1 MLQVSLMKRLSKV
14 VALAFALAW
23 AAAPVPKAQ
32 AESFPTKPITVVVP
46 WPAGGSTDVVVRA
59 MAEVV
64 SKELGQPVIVEN
76 KAGASGTIGP
86 ASVAHTAKPDG
97 YTIVQMPITVY
108 RFPVMK
114 GTKVTW
120 DPFKDFTY
128 IIHMTGYT
136 FAIGV
141 RADSKF
147 QSWKDVL
154 DHAKANPGKVTYG
167 SPGAGTSLHIG
178 MELIS
183 GHDKVQFTHVPFKGG
198 AETTAALA
206 GGHVDL
212 SVEGTSMLPLVEA
225 GQVRLLMVWTQDRVK
240 VWPKVPSMGEL
251 GYPWTFDS
259 PWGFAGPKGM
269 DPAVVKKLH
278 DAFKK
283 TLDDPRVQSI
293 MEKHLMPPRYA
304 DQQGYLEIVKKT
316 TAVEA
321 QGLKRIGMGRE

>member
-1 MLQVSLMKRLSKV
+1 MTSTSVTRRRV
-14 VALAFALAW
+14 VATLAGAGAALATPGI
-23 AAAPVPKAQ
+23 ARAQ
-32 AESFPTKPITVVVP
+32 KYPEKPITLIVP

-59 MAEVV
+59 MAEVA
-64 SKELGQPVIVEN
+64 SRNLGQTVVVEN
-76 KAGASGTIGP
+76 KAGASGTLGP
-86 ASVAHTAKPDG
+86 ATVAATAKPDG

-114 GTKVTW
+114 GQKVTW

-147 QSWKDVL
+147 QTWKDVVAY
-154 DHAKANPGKVTYG
+154 AKANPGKLTYG

-183 GHDKVQFTHVPFKGG
+183 AHDNIQVTHVPFKGG

-225 GQVRLLMVWTQDRVK
+225 KQVRLLMVWTQKRVPQ
-240 VWPKVPSMGEL
+240 WPDVPSMGEL

-269 DPAVVKKLH
+269 DPAIVKRLH
-278 DAFKK
+278 DAFKPA
-283 TLDDPRVQSI
+283 LDDEKVKAI
-293 MEKHLMPPRYA
+293 MDKHLMPPRYA
-304 DQQGYLEIVKKT
+304 DGEGYLKIVKEIT
-316 TAVEA
+316 EVERE
-321 QGLKRIGMGRE
+321 GLKRIGMGI